1 MEKHDQNAQQ
11 FDQFEQVINR
21 DNLLEELQFEFGHDV
36 VYLANCARYLNETQQ
51 FKRVN
56 IWVHFHSQQTWKTT
70 NSVKDK

>member
-36 VYLANCARYLNETQQ
+36 VYLANCARYLNET
-51 FKRVN
+51 
-56 IWVHFHSQQTWKTT
+56 
-70 NSVKDK
+70 